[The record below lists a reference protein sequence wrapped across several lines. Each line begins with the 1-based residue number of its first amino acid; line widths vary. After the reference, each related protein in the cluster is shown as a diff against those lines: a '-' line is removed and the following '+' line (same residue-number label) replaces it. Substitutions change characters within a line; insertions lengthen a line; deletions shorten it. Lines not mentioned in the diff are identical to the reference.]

1 MRRAGAMSSEF
12 DLIARHFH
20 RPVKR
25 AVLGVGDDCALLA
38 PVQGQEMA
46 VSTDML
52 VEGTHFLADTDP
64 RRLGHKTLAV
74 NLSDLAAMGAV
85 PRYATLALAV
95 PDARDAWLTHFA
107 AGFFALANRHGV
119 ELVGGDTTRGPL
131 NLCVTIFGEVPCGQ
145 AIRRDG
151 AVSGDDLWVSG
162 TLGDAAL
169 GLLALREEASLGAA
183 ERAFCI
189 GRLESPEPRVDL
201 GLALRGVAT
210 SMIDLSDGLAGDAA
224 HLARASGT
232 AARINV
238 DAVPLSFALRGQPQA
253 RRLRCALAGGDD
265 YELCFTAAADQRDLV
280 VAIGRSVGL
289 SLTRVGSMFERAAGS
304 APVLLVDGDG
314 RALPAM
320 RGYDHFG
327 APP

>member
-1 MRRAGAMSSEF
+1 MSSEF
-12 DLIARHFH
+12 ELIARHFH

-25 AVLGVGDDCALLA
+25 AILGVGDDCALLPLA
-38 PVQGQEMA
+38 QGQKMA

-52 VEGTHFLADTDP
+52 VEGTHFLAGTDP

-85 PRYATLALAV
+85 PRFATLALAL
-95 PDARDAWLTHFA
+95 PDARDAWLTDFA
-107 AGFFALANRHGV
+107 AGFFALADRYGV

-131 NLCVTIFGEVPCGQ
+131 NLCVTIFGEVPSGQ
-145 AIRRDG
+145 AIRRSG
-151 AVSGDDLWVSG
+151 AASGDDVWVSG

-169 GLLALREEASLGAA
+169 GLLALRDEAALEAA
-183 ERAFCI
+183 ARAFCV

-201 GLALRGVAT
+201 GQALRGVAT
-210 SMIDLSDGLAGDAA
+210 SMIDLSDGLAGDLA
-224 HLARASGT
+224 HLASASGT

-238 DAVPLSFALRGQPQA
+238 DALPISFALSNQPQA

-265 YELCFTAAADQRDLV
+265 YELCFTAPVDQRDLV
-280 VAIGRSVGL
+280 IAIGRSVGL
-289 SLTRVGSMFERAAGS
+289 TLTRVGSMFERVESGP
-304 APVLLVDGDG
+304 PVLLVDSDG
-314 RALPAM
+314 RPVPAM

-327 APP
+327 QPA